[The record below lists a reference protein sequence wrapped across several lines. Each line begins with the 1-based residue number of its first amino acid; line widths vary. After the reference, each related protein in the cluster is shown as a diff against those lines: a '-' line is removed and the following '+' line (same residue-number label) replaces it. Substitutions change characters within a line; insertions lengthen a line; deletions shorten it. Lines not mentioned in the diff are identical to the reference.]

1 MKKLLILFFC
11 FGLFN
16 FGSLALFGANP
27 FMNEAS
33 ASSNTGGNTGGNTS
47 GNTSSGNSGSTQTDE
62 LNNAFGTQSLADTL
76 CNVLMFVTGSVGK
89 TIATFAII
97 FIGVTFLNGKCNWTV
112 LVTFSV
118 GLAAIFAAPTIIQTF
133 TGNKGAKICG
143 K

>member
-33 ASSNTGGNTGGNTS
+33 ASSNAGGSTGGVAYNDTD
-47 GNTSSGNSGSTQTDE
+47 NSK
-62 LNNAFGTQSLADTL
+62 FGEVSLSDTL

-118 GLAAIFAAPTIIQTF
+118 GLAAIFAAPKIIATF
-133 TGNKGAKICG
+133 TGNTGGAAICG

>member
-33 ASSNTGGNTGGNTS
+33 ATSKTGGYADDMNE
-47 GNTSSGNSGSTQTDE
+47 D
-62 LNNAFGTQSLADTL
+62 FGKQSLADTL
-76 CNVLMFVTGSVGK
+76 CNVLKFVTGSVGK

-118 GLAAIFAAPTIIQTF
+118 GLAAIFAAPKIISTF
-133 TGNKGAKICG
+133 TGSSQNSICSGNK
-143 K
+143 

>member
-33 ASSNTGGNTGGNTS
+33 ATSNTGGG
-47 GNTSSGNSGSTQTDE
+47 GSTGTTTGNDK
-62 LNNAFGTQSLADTL
+62 LNSDFDRSLADTL
-76 CNVLMFVTGSVGK
+76 CNVLKFVTGSVGK

-118 GLAAIFAAPTIIQTF
+118 GLAAIFAAPKIISTF
-133 TGNKGAKICG
+133 TGGSIVCTK
-143 K
+143 

>member
-1 MKKLLILFFC
+1 MKKILILFFC

-27 FMNEAS
+27 FMNEAAALLNEAA
-33 ASSNTGGNTGGNTS
+33 ASSNTTKYS
-47 GNTSSGNSGSTQTDE
+47 DKVNSKFGS
-62 LNNAFGTQSLADTL
+62 ASLSDTL
-76 CNVLMFVTGSVGK
+76 CSVLKFVTGSVGK

-118 GLAAIFAAPTIIQTF
+118 GLAAIFAAPKIIATF
-133 TGNKGAKICG
+133 TGGANAAGICG
-143 K
+143 TGS

>member
-33 ASSNTGGNTGGNTS
+33 ATS
-47 GNTSSGNSGSTQTDE
+47 KYNDTTNSKFGS
-62 LNNAFGTQSLADTL
+62 QSLADTL
-76 CNVLMFVTGSVGK
+76 CRVLMFVTGSVGK

-118 GLAAIFAAPTIIQTF
+118 GLAAIFAAPKIISTF
-133 TGNKGAKICG
+133 TGSSTNSICSG

>member
-33 ASSNTGGNTGGNTS
+33 ATSNT
-47 GNTSSGNSGSTQTDE
+47 GNSGSAGGDE
-62 LNNAFGTQSLADTL
+62 LNSDFNRSLADTL
-76 CNVLMFVTGSVGK
+76 CNVLKFVTGSVGK

-118 GLAAIFAAPTIIQTF
+118 GLAAIFAAPKIISTF
-133 TGNKGAKICG
+133 TGGSIVCTK
-143 K
+143 

>member
-33 ASSNTGGNTGGNTS
+33 ASSNTYKDDM
-47 GNTSSGNSGSTQTDE
+47 NSKFGS
-62 LNNAFGTQSLADTL
+62 QSLADTL
-76 CNVLMFVTGSVGK
+76 CNVLRFVTGSVGK

-118 GLAAIFAAPTIIQTF
+118 GLAAIFAAPKIISTF
-133 TGNKGAKICG
+133 TGSSQNSICSG
-143 K
+143 SN

>member
-33 ASSNTGGNTGGNTS
+33 ATS
-47 GNTSSGNSGSTQTDE
+47 KYTDTTNSKFGS
-62 LNNAFGTQSLADTL
+62 QSLADTL
-76 CNVLMFVTGSVGK
+76 CRVLKFVTGSVGK

-118 GLAAIFAAPTIIQTF
+118 GLAAIFAAPKIISTF
-133 TGNKGAKICG
+133 TGSSQNSICSGG

>member
-33 ASSNTGGNTGGNTS
+33 ATSNTGGG
-47 GNTSSGNSGSTQTDE
+47 GSTGTTTGNDK
-62 LNNAFGTQSLADTL
+62 LNSDFDRSLADTL
-76 CNVLMFVTGSVGK
+76 CNVLKFVTGSVGK

-118 GLAAIFAAPTIIQTF
+118 GLAAIFAAPKIISTF
-133 TGNKGAKICG
+133 TGSSQNSICSGNK
-143 K
+143 

>member
-27 FMNEAS
+27 FMNEA
-33 ASSNTGGNTGGNTS
+33 AATSNKPKSNPGGSTGGDTL
-47 GNTSSGNSGSTQTDE
+47 NSDF
-62 LNNAFGTQSLADTL
+62 NRSLADTL
-76 CNVLMFVTGSVGK
+76 CNVLKFVTGSVGK

-118 GLAAIFAAPTIIQTF
+118 GLAAIFAAPKIISTF
-133 TGNKGAKICG
+133 TGGSVVCTK
-143 K
+143 

>member
-33 ASSNTGGNTGGNTS
+33 ATYADKSNS
-47 GNTSSGNSGSTQTDE
+47 Q
-62 LNNAFGTQSLADTL
+62 FGTASLSDTL
-76 CNVLMFVTGSVGK
+76 CRVLKFVTGSVGK

-118 GLAAIFAAPTIIQTF
+118 GLAAIFAAPKIIETF
-133 TGNKGAKICG
+133 TGGANGAGICSAGTGGTTTPTTPGTGGGSGSNK
-143 K
+143 

>member
-27 FMNEAS
+27 FMNEA
-33 ASSNTGGNTGGNTS
+33 AAFLNEATAGSSNNTKYADTN
-47 GNTSSGNSGSTQTDE
+47 NSK
-62 LNNAFGTQSLADTL
+62 FGTATLSDTL
-76 CNVLMFVTGSVGK
+76 CNVLKFVTGSVGK

-118 GLAAIFAAPTIIQTF
+118 GLAAIFAAPKIISTF
-133 TGNKGAKICG
+133 TGGSIVCTK
-143 K
+143 

>member
-33 ASSNTGGNTGGNTS
+33 ASSNTTYKDDMNNNFGN
-47 GNTSSGNSGSTQTDE
+47 
-62 LNNAFGTQSLADTL
+62 QSLADTL
-76 CNVLMFVTGSVGK
+76 CNVLKFVTGSVGK

-118 GLAAIFAAPTIIQTF
+118 GLAAIFAAPKIISTF
-133 TGNKGAKICG
+133 TGSSQNSICSDS

>member
-27 FMNEAS
+27 FMNEAAALLNEATAGS
-33 ASSNTGGNTGGNTS
+33 SSNTT
-47 GNTSSGNSGSTQTDE
+47 TQTDE

-118 GLAAIFAAPTIIQTF
+118 GLAAIFAAPKIIQTF
-133 TGNKGAKICG
+133 TGSKGAKICG

>member
-16 FGSLALFGANP
+16 FGSLALFGTNP

-33 ASSNTGGNTGGNTS
+33 ASSGAGTVTTTGG
-47 GNTSSGNSGSTQTDE
+47 DE
-62 LNNAFGTQSLADTL
+62 LNSDFDRSLADTL
-76 CNVLMFVTGSVGK
+76 CNVLKFVTGSVGK

-118 GLAAIFAAPTIIQTF
+118 GLAAIFAAPKIISTF
-133 TGNKGAKICG
+133 TGGSIVCTK
-143 K
+143 

>member
-33 ASSNTGGNTGGNTS
+33 AFLNEATAA
-47 GNTSSGNSGSTQTDE
+47 SGSAYVDKSNSK
-62 LNNAFGTQSLADTL
+62 LGTTTLSDTL
-76 CNVLMFVTGSVGK
+76 CRVLKFVTGSVGK

-118 GLAAIFAAPTIIQTF
+118 GLAAIFAAPKIIETF
-133 TGNKGAKICG
+133 TGGANGAGICANS
-143 K
+143 